1 MTTRR
6 YMVAVVVVAV
16 AMGGFVA
23 VRAVWQYFVSLE
35 RLLHYSGMEVTDR
48 LEEQIGNEVEAMPQS
63 LEMTEEERR
72 AMGELR
78 RTAALWHRQREYH
91 AAMVYKYRYVARFP
105 WLPVEP
111 DPPEPQ

>member
-1 MTTRR
+1 
-6 YMVAVVVVAV
+6 MVAVAIVGLM
-16 AMGGFVA
+16 MGGFVA
-23 VRAVWQYFVSLE
+23 VRTVWQYFASLD
-35 RLLHYSGMEVTDR
+35 RLLYYAGMEVTDR
-48 LEEQIGNEVEAMPQS
+48 WLDQIGNEVEAMPQA
-63 LEMTEEERR
+63 LELTEEGRR

-91 AAMVYKYRYVARFP
+91 AAMVRKYRYVARFP

>member
-1 MTTRR
+1 M
-6 YMVAVVVVAV
+6 VAV

-23 VRAVWQYFVSLE
+23 VRTAWQYFVSQG
-35 RLLHYSGMEVTDR
+35 RLLYYAGMEVTDR
-48 LEEQIGNEVEAMPQS
+48 WLDHIGDEVGAMAQTPELAEEG
-63 LEMTEEERR
+63 RR
-72 AMGELR
+72 AMAELR

-91 AAMVYKYRYVARFP
+91 AAMVRKYRYVARFP